1 MNEIRPIQISRS
13 TAETRIQLELN
24 LLGEGKADIK
34 TGIGFLDHMLTLW
47 AVHGLFDLS
56 IQAVGDLHVDFH
68 HTVEDIGICLGQA
81 FRKAVGT
88 AAGMRRYGHF
98 SLPMD
103 EALAH
108 VYVDV
113 SNRPY
118 LVFNCAFSVNRIGE
132 FDVELI
138 EEFLRAFVLHSGL
151 TLHVQVEYGKNGH
164 HMVEAVFKAMARAL
178 SLAVSPEP
186 RLQNR
191 VFSSKGVL

>member
-1 MNEIRPIQISRS
+1 MIPVKISRS
-13 TAETRIQLELN
+13 TAETDIQLDLN
-24 LLGEGKADIK
+24 LRGEGRASIQ
-34 TGIGFLDHMLTLW
+34 TGIGFLNHMLVLW
-47 AVHGLFDLS
+47 AVHGLFDLT
-56 IQAVGDLHVDFH
+56 IEAKGDLHVDFH

-81 FRKAVGT
+81 FRKAVGD
-88 AAGMRRYGHF
+88 AAGLRRYGNF
-98 SLPMD
+98 SVPMD

-118 LVFNCAFSVNRIGE
+118 LVFHAQFPVSKIGE
-132 FDVELI
+132 FDVELV
-138 EEFLRAFVLHSGL
+138 EEFMRAFVLHSGI
-151 TLHVQVEYGKNGH
+151 TLHVHVEYGKNGH

-178 SLAVSPEP
+178 SLAVSEEP

>member
-1 MNEIRPIQISRS
+1 MSELQSIEIKRS
-13 TAETRIQLELN
+13 TAETDIQLKLN
-24 LLGEGKADIK
+24 LAGEGRASIE
-34 TGIGFLDHMLTLW
+34 TGIGFLNHMLTLW
-47 AVHGLFDLS
+47 TVHGLFDLS
-56 IQAVGDLHVDFH
+56 LHATGDLHVDFH

-81 FRKAVGT
+81 FRQAVGT
-88 AAGMRRYGHF
+88 AVGLRRYGSF
-98 SLPMD
+98 SVPMD

-118 LVFNCAFSVNRIGE
+118 LVFRAQFSVSKIGD

-138 EEFLRAFVLHSGL
+138 EEFLRAFVLHSGI
-151 TLHVQVEYGKNGH
+151 TLHVNVEYGKNGH
-164 HMVEAVFKAMARAL
+164 HMVEAIFKAMARAL
-178 SLAVSPEP
+178 ALAVSQEP

>member
-1 MNEIRPIQISRS
+1 VIETQPIEIRRS
-13 TAETRIQLELN
+13 TAETDIQLHLG
-24 LLGEGKADIK
+24 LMGEGRASIQ

-47 AVHGLFDLS
+47 TVHGLFDLS
-56 IQAVGDLHVDFH
+56 IHATGDLHVDFH

-81 FRKAVGT
+81 FRQAVGT
-88 AAGMRRYGHF
+88 AAGLRRYGSF
-98 SLPMD
+98 SVPMD

-108 VYVDV
+108 VHVDI

-118 LVFNCAFSVNRIGE
+118 LVFQAQFPVHRIGE
-132 FDVELI
+132 FDVELV
-138 EEFLRAFVLHSGL
+138 EEFMRAFVLHSGI
-151 TLHVQVEYGKNGH
+151 TLHVNVEYGKNGH

>member
-1 MNEIRPIQISRS
+1 MIPVKISRS
-13 TAETRIQLELN
+13 TAETDIQLDLN
-24 LLGEGKADIK
+24 LRGEGRASIQ

-47 AVHGLFDLS
+47 TVHGLFDLT
-56 IQAVGDLHVDFH
+56 IEAKGDLHVDFH

-81 FRKAVGT
+81 FRKAVGD
-88 AAGMRRYGHF
+88 AAGLRRYGSF
-98 SLPMD
+98 SVPMD

-118 LVFNCAFSVNRIGE
+118 LVFHAQFPVSKIGE
-132 FDVELI
+132 FDVELV
-138 EEFLRAFVLHSGL
+138 EEFMRAFVLHSGI
-151 TLHVQVEYGKNGH
+151 TLHVNVEYGKNGH